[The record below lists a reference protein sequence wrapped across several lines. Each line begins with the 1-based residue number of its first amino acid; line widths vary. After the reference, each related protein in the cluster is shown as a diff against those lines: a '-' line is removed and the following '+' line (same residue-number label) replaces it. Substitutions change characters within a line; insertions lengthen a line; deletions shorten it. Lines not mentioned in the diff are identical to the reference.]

1 MGVGAYRGLALW
13 TEVARP
19 GSRRV
24 ELVVR
29 DDRGDRVLV
38 RREVEEL
45 LVRERVDLLAGP
57 YSSGLTRAAAPL
69 AETHGVVLWNHGGA
83 ADDIHGRG
91 YRMVVGIPTPASRYM
106 LPALRWATGG
116 PVVILHRAASGFS
129 AAVARGAEIEAAR
142 QGRAVR
148 LEPYPTTREGLENL
162 LGGVRAERPGLL
174 VAAGRLADDV
184 AVARALRRRRI
195 VVPTALV
202 AAGVRAFGEALGAAA
217 DGFVGPSQWEPT
229 APRAPDL
236 GPTPHA
242 FARRFRTRFGV
253 MPDYPAAQAYA
264 AGLIMGR
271 CIEVAGGLDRERLR
285 AAAASLEV
293 TTLFG
298 PFRIDS
304 GTGMQVGHEML
315 LVEWVRG
322 RRRMIELPPSK

>member
-1 MGVGAYRGLALW
+1 
-13 TEVARP
+13 
-19 GSRRV
+19 
-24 ELVVR
+24 
-29 DDRGDRVLV
+29 
-38 RREVEEL
+38 
-45 LVRERVDLLAGP
+45 
-57 YSSGLTRAAAPL
+57 
-69 AETHGVVLWNHGGA
+69 
-83 ADDIHGRG
+83 
-91 YRMVVGIPTPASRYM
+91 MVVGIPTPASRYM

-129 AAVARGAEIEAAR
+129 AAVARGAEVEAAR

-148 LEPYPTTREGLENL
+148 LEPYPTTREGLENF

-184 AVARALRRRRI
+184 AVARA
-195 VVPTALV
+195 
-202 AAGVRAFGEALGAAA
+202 FGEALGAAA

-229 APRAPDL
+229 ALLAPDL

-253 MPDYPAAQAYA
+253 TPDYPAAQAYA

-285 AAAASLEV
+285 ATATNLEV

-322 RRRMIELPPSK
+322 RRHMIALPPSK